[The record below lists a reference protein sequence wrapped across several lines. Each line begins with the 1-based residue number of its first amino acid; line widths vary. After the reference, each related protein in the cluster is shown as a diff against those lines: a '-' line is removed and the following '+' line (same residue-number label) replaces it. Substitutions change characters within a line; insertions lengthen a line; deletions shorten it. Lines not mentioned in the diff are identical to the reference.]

1 MSILNPENY
10 YIPCRHRLLGQATK
24 QPLSNFE
31 PQKLENISKL
41 EQWGVTLVTYNIK
54 KCIIWRKIFDDS
66 LRF

>member
-24 QPLSNFE
+24 QLLSNFD

-41 EQWGVTLVTYNIK
+41 EQ
-54 KCIIWRKIFDDS
+54 
-66 LRF
+66 